1 MCFQE
6 IEKLPFRK
14 IFFSIFFHYFI
25 DTFSLV
31 LVFFRSIIKV
41 VISGS
46 QYLVSVRNTPSKT
59 YGIQCFRAFR
69 RSRCTFRYNIV
80 HFG

>member
-1 MCFQE
+1 MKRIIYFV
-6 IEKLPFRK
+6 F
-14 IFFSIFFHYFI
+14 YFI

-59 YGIQCFRAFR
+59 YG
-69 RSRCTFRYNIV
+69 
-80 HFG
+80 